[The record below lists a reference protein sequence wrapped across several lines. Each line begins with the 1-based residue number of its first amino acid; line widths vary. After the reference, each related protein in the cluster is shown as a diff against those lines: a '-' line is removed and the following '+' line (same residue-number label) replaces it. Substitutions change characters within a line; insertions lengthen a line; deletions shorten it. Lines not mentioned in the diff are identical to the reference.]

1 MEYAPLGSAGVVVSA
16 LGLGAGGPSRIGQRQ
31 GATMGESVRVVREAI
46 DLGITIIDTAEAYR
60 TEEIIGNALKDGG
73 TADVII
79 SSKVSPKSDD
89 GLKSAA
95 MIKQSLD
102 SSLKRLGRER
112 IDIYHVHGVS
122 PQLYPEIRETVY
134 PVLERMKKNG
144 KIGSIGITEQF
155 GADFRH
161 QMLETALSDDL
172 WDVIMI
178 GYNMLNVSGRDLIRR
193 ASEQGVGVLDMF
205 AVRRA
210 FRTMEELRPLLAD
223 MCSQGLL
230 DADELEKENPFVTA
244 LETGECASLAE
255 LAYRFC
261 LHEPGINVVLCGTG
275 SLGHLRDN
283 RESADKPNVS
293 QAVRSRIESLFG
305 SINRVSGN

>member
-1 MEYAPLGSAGVVVSA
+1 MEYSPLGRAGVVVSA

-31 GATMGESVRVVREAI
+31 GATTSESVRVVREAI
-46 DLGITIIDTAEAYR
+46 DLGITIIDTAEAYQ
-60 TEEIIGNALKDGG
+60 TEEVIGNALKDGG
-73 TADVII
+73 SDEVII
-79 SSKVSPKSDD
+79 SSKVSPNTDD
-89 GLKSAA
+89 GLKSAG
-95 MIKQSLD
+95 MIEQSLD
-102 SSLKRLGRER
+102 SSLKRLGRDR

-122 PQLYPEIRETVY
+122 PRLYPKVRESVY

-144 KIGSIGITEQF
+144 KIGSIGITEHF
-155 GADFRH
+155 GADVGH
-161 QMLETALSDDL
+161 QMLETALSDNL

-178 GYNMLNVSGRDLIRR
+178 GYNMLNFSGRALIRR

-210 FRTMEELRPLLAD
+210 FRSMEELRPLLAE
-223 MCSQGLL
+223 MCSQGVL
-230 DADELEKENPFVTA
+230 DADELERYNPFASA
-244 LETGECASLAE
+244 LESGECASLAE

-275 SLGHLRDN
+275 SLGHLREN
-283 RESADKPNVS
+283 RDSADKPDVS

-305 SINRVSGN
+305 SINTVTGN